1 MLVKEKLS
9 GISLY
14 SLIPQKSVK
23 PRILIKDEPL
33 LSSPFIIS
41 QNRSANSRFIGRI
54 KELDYLRTLYSEAIS
69 NLKKQRGSAGQF
81 YKPII
86 AAVSGEPG
94 IGKSRLINEF
104 IKRIKANSANEV
116 NTFLYGRNLSTQQ
129 QPNGMFTDI
138 VKPGG
143 FKTGSTVKNENN
155 AAVNNLIKET
165 IFKTAFEV
173 IAFEDMQW
181 ADESSISAFEHILR
195 SINLYTESW
204 QPQIFFIIN
213 YRNKFKPSKT
223 LRTEADYREIYL
235 DGFTEKETE
244 AFIVSLTGGKTISG
258 KTREIIRERSDGNP
272 FNIEEWCSLLG
283 ESKKLSRIPES
294 IRQLLVEKVTNLL
307 PEERSVLIIACVL
320 GRKFDLKILRG
331 IQKRAGKEQA
341 TLQVMQ
347 SLMDKRYLV
356 NLSGDIYEFRHDI
369 LQETIYRQ
377 LITELKQNVHLLA
390 GNAIEELFPNKLSDY
405 YYELAR
411 HYTAAKNETKSTE
424 YLEKAGD
431 KAKDNYEHERALRY
445 YSHLLKFITGDAK
458 YKVTFKIC
466 DVHMNRSEWN
476 KQIELC
482 NGILK
487 ENRRLDKSLKAE
499 CYKRIGNCLRLKG
512 DYKEALQIYKKA
524 FRIYGFLKDI
534 QGKLN
539 IIEHEA
545 KVMMVMGK
553 YKDALSSFEM
563 VYKLSKEYNYR
574 ESFKNAL
581 IGLGIVNSKIGKY
594 DETIKYNEELK
605 LFSML
610 NNEKLGIVISQ
621 TNQAEAYYYLGDHS
635 RAKTLYLEALELSKK
650 NEGKHEKTICLGN
663 LGNIY
668 FFKSEFKKAIHFF
681 QMQLKELIIIGDK
694 AGINIAIGAIGA
706 CFISVGNYD
715 KALYYIK
722 KQMLMS
728 KQLLR
733 KNSLAISYC
742 NIGIVHNL
750 KGEFLT
756 AKMFFIKQ
764 LKINKEQNNTEGII
778 RAFVNIGIQYKNIK
792 KYSIAL
798 KYLRNAFD
806 ISFKNNINT
815 YNPLIYLN
823 FGEIFFEKK
832 KFRDAIKSAL
842 IAEEE
847 AIKNCNKEIEFLA
860 KSVIVKSQIID
871 IINNTVT
878 TKSKKIEKINLLYEK
893 YYRDIKFINKKELL
907 AIVYFTCFQ
916 MDIILQPF
924 GVLHLNSMRN
934 KRNAL
939 SVYKKLYKLTPQF
952 EYKEKI
958 KLLNLN

>member
-14 SLIPQKSVK
+14 SLIPQKSIK

-41 QNRSANSRFIGRI
+41 QNRSADSKFTGRI

-69 NLKKQRGSAGQF
+69 HLKKQNGSAGQF

-86 AAVSGEPG
+86 AAVGGEPG

-116 NTFLYGRNLSTQQ
+116 NNFLYGRNLSTQQ

-165 IFKTAFEV
+165 IFKTAFEVNKLGLPLV

-223 LRTEADYREIYL
+223 LRTEADYREISL

-244 AFIVSLTGGKTISG
+244 AFIINLTGGKAISG

-390 GNAIEELFPNKLSDY
+390 GNAIEELFTNKISDY

-411 HYTAAKNETKSTE
+411 HYTAAKNETKSIE

-445 YSHLLKFITGDAK
+445 YSLLLKFITGDAK

-482 NGILK
+482 NSILNV
-487 ENRRLDKSLKAE
+487 NRRLDKLLKAE

-512 DYKEALQIYKKA
+512 DYKEALLHFSKAKKIVINRLYTNEHLDLMENEA
-524 FRIYGFLKDI
+524 RILMNTGNYSLA
-534 QGKLN
+534 LN
-539 IIEHEA
+539 KFIKINTRAIEN
-545 KVMMVMGK
+545 
-553 YKDALSSFEM
+553 
-563 VYKLSKEYNYR
+563 EYWDQYR
-574 ESFKNAL
+574 NSL
-581 IGLGIVNSKIGKY
+581 ICLGIVNTKLGKY
-594 DETIKYNEELK
+594 DEALRYNEILLVYGLKNNDKGAELAA
-605 LFSML
+605 LGNTAEVYTYMGE
-610 NNEKLGIVISQ
+610 NEK
-621 TNQAEAYYYLGDHS
+621 AYSIYL
-635 RAKTLYLEALELSKK
+635 RILKVAKIKERFFDIAA
-650 NEGKHEKTICLGN
+650 CLGN
-663 LGNIY
+663 LGTICFKMNNLKLALKY
-668 FFKSEFKKAIHFF
+668 FEEQIKYYFHLSDKPGISRAYGAIGCCYLSQYEYIKATKYLKRQLSMSKELRRKQSIAMSLGNLGVLFNRKGEFKKAF
-681 QMQLKELIIIGDK
+681 QYFKAQQYLDEKLNYKEG
-694 AGINIAIGAIGA
+694 
-706 CFISVGNYD
+706 
-715 KALYYIK
+715 
-722 KQMLMS
+722 
-728 KQLLR
+728 LLR
-733 KNSLAISYC
+733 GN
-742 NIGIVHNL
+742 
-750 KGEFLT
+750 
-756 AKMFFIKQ
+756 
-764 LKINKEQNNTEGII
+764 
-778 RAFVNIGIQYKNIK
+778 
-792 KYSIAL
+792 
-798 KYLRNAFD
+798 
-806 ISFKNNINT
+806 
-815 YNPLIYLN
+815 LN
-823 FGEIFFEKK
+823 FGILFFNLKKYKYALKRFQVAINLSEKYNIKVDYPMLISYYFDVLYEMGCYDLIIEKYQNIISNIRHSNDEYTYSVIISYKKAVICSCKK
-832 KFRDAIKSAL
+832 KPIVYIKQMVKFKSELLQIIKKHIDIEAIALIYYNLWKVLSTLNSDKNKSFRRFAIK
-842 IAEEE
+842 
-847 AIKNCNKEIEFLA
+847 
-860 KSVIVKSQIID
+860 
-871 IINNTVT
+871 
-878 TKSKKIEKINLLYEK
+878 Y
-893 YYRDIKFINKKELL
+893 
-907 AIVYFTCFQ
+907 
-916 MDIILQPF
+916 
-924 GVLHLNSMRN
+924 
-934 KRNAL
+934 
-939 SVYKKLYKLTPQF
+939 YKLILKRKP
-952 EYKEKI
+952 EYRYKYF
-958 KLLNLN
+958 LNDL